1 MGYTHYWTI
10 NQKEISRESWF
21 GFMQEFEKIE
31 SEFHGKLDHTTDQ
44 KYKIDLDYIHFN
56 GVGEQSHETF
66 TMNRKN
72 PLEKSYIDPDK
83 NKLEYFDFC
92 KTARK
97 EYDIAVCCALIIAKK
112 HFGDIIKVSSDGI
125 DEDGWDKAKELCQK
139 TLKYGNTFD
148 ISYENENGG
157 FFK

>member
-10 NQKEISRESWF
+10 NQKEISPESWF
-21 GFMQEFEKIE
+21 GFIQEFEKIE
-31 SEFHGKLDHTTDQ
+31 TEFHGKIDHTTDQ
-44 KYKIDLDYIHFN
+44 KYKIDTENIFFN

-66 TMNRKN
+66 YMNRKN
-72 PLEKSYIDPDK
+72 EMKESYTGEIEHF
-83 NKLEYFDFC
+83 NFC

-125 DEDGWDKAKELCQK
+125 DEDGWDKAKELCQDI
-139 TLKYGNTFD
+139 LKYGENFD
-148 ISYENENGG
+148 ISYENGG
-157 FFK
+157 EFK

>member
-10 NQKEISRESWF
+10 YQKEISPESWF

-31 SEFHGKLDHTTDQ
+31 TEFHGKIDHTTDQ
-44 KYKIDLDYIHFN
+44 KYKIDTENIFFN

-66 TMNRKN
+66 YMNRKN
-72 PLEKSYIDPDK
+72 EMKESYTGEIEHF
-83 NKLEYFDFC
+83 NFC

-112 HFGDIIKVSSDGI
+112 NFGDIIKVSSDGI
-125 DEDGWDKAKELCQK
+125 DEDGWDKAKELCQDI
-139 TLKYGNTFD
+139 LKYGENFD
-148 ISYENENGG
+148 ISYENGG
-157 FFK
+157 EFK

>member
-10 NQKEISRESWF
+10 NQKEISPESWF
-21 GFMQEFEKIE
+21 GFMQEFTKIE
-31 SEFHGKLDHTTDQ
+31 TEFHGKIDHTTDQ
-44 KYKIDLDYIHFN
+44 KYKIDTENIFFN

-66 TMNRKN
+66 YMNRKN
-72 PLEKSYIDPDK
+72 EMKESYTGEIEHF
-83 NKLEYFDFC
+83 NFC

-125 DEDGWDKAKELCQK
+125 DEDGWDKAKELCQDI
-139 TLKYGNTFD
+139 LKYGENFD
-148 ISYENENGG
+148 ISYENGG
-157 FFK
+157 EFK

>member
-10 NQKEISRESWF
+10 NQKEISPESWF

-31 SEFHGKLDHTTDQ
+31 TEFHGKIDHTTDQ
-44 KYKIDLDYIHFN
+44 KYKIDTESIFFN
-56 GVGEQSHETF
+56 GVGEESHETF

-72 PLEKSYIDPDK
+72 PMEKSYTGNI
-83 NKLEYFDFC
+83 EYFDFC

-112 HFGDIIKVSSDGI
+112 HFGDIIKVSSDGEE
-125 DEDGWDKAKELCQK
+125 EDGWDKAKELCQK
-139 TLKYGNTFD
+139 TLKYGKTFN

-157 FFK
+157 QFI